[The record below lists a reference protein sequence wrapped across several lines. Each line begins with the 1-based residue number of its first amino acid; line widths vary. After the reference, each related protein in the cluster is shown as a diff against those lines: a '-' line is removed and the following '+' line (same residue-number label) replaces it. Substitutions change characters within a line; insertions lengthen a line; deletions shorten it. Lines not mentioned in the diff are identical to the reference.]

1 MSFNDGFE
9 PYEGEL
15 VFEQEGDFARGYD
28 EDEDE
33 FEVQEYGEE
42 GGDNEI
48 ENDVFM
54 DNDFRVEYDG
64 FEQMGGE
71 EFGSSYAD
79 RERIAG
85 PISSV
90 AQIKGLINVF
100 GGALGKKD
108 EKISFENLSD
118 EDIFKLL
125 LNNVI
130 YANKLN
136 NYYPT
141 TNFTSLMEEL
151 FLMLNRVPNLKY
163 KNPAALFISYLC
175 VARSTG
181 EIIKSKLEHWT
192 QAINVLNIYCT
203 DVIRYSKLWKQ
214 IYNKN

>member
-15 VFEQEGDFARGYD
+15 MFDQEGYFDRGYD
-28 EDEDE
+28 EEDEE
-33 FEVQEYGEE
+33 FEVQEYNDEA
-42 GGDNEI
+42 DNEI

-71 EFGSSYAD
+71 DFGNSYAD
-79 RERIAG
+79 RERTTG

-100 GGALGKKD
+100 GGVLGKKD

-130 YANKLN
+130 YSNKIN

-151 FLMLNRVPNLKY
+151 FLILNRVPNLKY
-163 KNPAALFISYLC
+163 KNPSALFISYLC

>member
-1 MSFNDGFE
+1 MSFDDGFE
-9 PYEGEL
+9 PYEGQL
-15 VFEQEGDFARGYD
+15 VFEQAGDFGGDY
-28 EDEDE
+28 EQDEDE
-33 FEVQEYGEE
+33 FEVQEYAEE
-42 GGDNEI
+42 GDNEI
-48 ENDVFM
+48 EGDVFM

-71 EFGSSYAD
+71 DFGNSFAD
-79 RERIAG
+79 RERVGG

-90 AQIKGLINVF
+90 AQIKSLISVF

-136 NYYPT
+136 NYYPN
-141 TNFTSLMEEL
+141 TNFNSLMEEL
-151 FLMLNRVPNLKY
+151 FLMLYKVPNLKY

-175 VARSTG
+175 VARNTG

-192 QAINVLNIYCT
+192 QATKVLNIYCT
-203 DVIRYSKLWKQ
+203 DVIRYGKLWKQ